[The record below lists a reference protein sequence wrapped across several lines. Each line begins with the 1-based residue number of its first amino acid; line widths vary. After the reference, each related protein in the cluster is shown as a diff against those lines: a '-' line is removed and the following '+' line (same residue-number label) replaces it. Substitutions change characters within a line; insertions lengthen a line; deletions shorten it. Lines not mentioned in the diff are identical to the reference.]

1 MVEMA
6 EWTFDFNRLKV
17 WPTEWSTG
25 MVFTGPFGGFWS
37 MESKFSWKSQQH
49 TGKSWDTTISST
61 IDIYRIIQIYTI
73 YIYINTYIYIY
84 IHIYIYTY
92 YNIISTTVSF
102 NVCKFPF
109 PKNMSRFP
117 CLKSHEV
124 HPIHPHLH
132 RPGAGPGH
140 HSAHPRRW
148 RPCRR
153 SFSGAPSDFHGNW
166 RYKAMGFPLL

>member
-1 MVEMA
+1 MA
-6 EWTFDFNRLKV
+6 INGRNGCMNIRLQPSQSLTHRMEHRNGVHRTVRGVLIHGIQVFMKK
-17 WPTEWSTG
+17 PTAYWEILGYNHLINNWYIQNYT
-25 MVFTGPFGGFWS
+25 
-37 MESKFSWKSQQH
+37 
-49 TGKSWDTTISST
+49 
-61 IDIYRIIQIYTI
+61 DIYN
-73 YIYINTYIYIY
+73 IYINTYIYT
-84 IHIYIYTY
+84 YIYTY